1 MNRYIIIPPLLLCL
15 LAAGPANAADPQK
28 SQPRIKKCQDA
39 QGKWHY
45 GDTADAECARSKVI
59 ELDQRGIQRR
69 EISAPLTEQELK
81 AREAKLQEDAEER
94 KRLEEQQRRD
104 QQLLATYAIEADIVS
119 MRDRKISEIGAQ
131 ITAAEATLKSLR
143 SSLERVQAQAKEE
156 QRGGK
161 PLSPQTSKTLAN
173 NEAQVAKHQAS
184 IEKMRK
190 SQEDMRA
197 QFQTDLERF
206 RDAKRRQVSQPLA
219 PPAAKP

>member
-1 MNRYIIIPPLLLCL
+1 MRRHIIISPLLLFL
-15 LAAGPANAADPQK
+15 LAAGPAQAADPQK
-28 SQPRIKKCQDA
+28 SQPRIKKCQDG

-81 AREAKLQEDAEER
+81 ARQAKLQEEEEER

-104 QQLLATYAIEADIVS
+104 QLLLATYAVEADIIS

-131 ITAAEATLKSLR
+131 IAAAETTLKSLR
-143 SSLERVQAQAKEE
+143 ASLTRIQAQADDER
-156 QRGGK
+156 RGGK

-173 NEAQVAKHQAS
+173 NETQIARYEAS

-190 SQEDMRA
+190 DQDDMRT
-197 QFQTDLERF
+197 QYQTDLERF
-206 RDAKRRQVSQPLA
+206 RDAKRRQLA
-219 PPAAKP
+219 APAAKP

>member
-1 MNRYIIIPPLLLCL
+1 MNRYIIIPPLLFCL

-81 AREAKLQEDAEER
+81 AREAKLQEEAEER

-173 NEAQVAKHQAS
+173 NEAQVAKHEAS

-190 SQEDMRA
+190 SQEGMRA